1 MSTTS
6 RASTTLLACLSR
18 PGPSRLAKQL
28 KPCQACAKHLR
39 HASTTSTE
47 SVEVSQDAEPV
58 DAPSTSSSSSSSA
71 AEGATVRGGQGYDA
85 WLRSVGRQYKD
96 QPTNGPNWLGGHV
109 PYPTNPTFRPPP
121 PLSDTLKEMI
131 YQEYFFPD
139 KVASSVPASPLAGGA
154 PKAAGEVKT
163 GNIAMLSAKH
173 GISRARV
180 EAVLRLKM
188 MEKEWEKTNKILQI
202 PFQTKMEQ
210 YLGVKSPRPGK
221 DITKRNWNAEKVEK
235 DSRLAHPSSSL
246 EQAEENAVDE
256 RTGQVL
262 DTSAFSRRDTIKELD
277 GVERNVWEFRSI
289 DEADPT
295 TTATGASAALDVPYN
310 RTNDASTNKPSALKP
325 TPSSPD
331 SAEAGRVEVV
341 GKKHHAYRF
350 VDAGAET
357 LGTKGMGKKQYK
369 KVVGGKK

>member
-1 MSTTS
+1 MSTTH
-6 RASTTLLACLSR
+6 RASTLLACLSR

-28 KPCQACAKHLR
+28 KPCQACAEHLR
-39 HASTTSTE
+39 HASTSTAE
-47 SVEVSQDAEPV
+47 AVASEDAEPAA
-58 DAPSTSSSSSSSA
+58 APSSTS
-71 AEGATVRGGQGYDA
+71 EGATVRGQGYDS

-139 KVASSVPASPLAGGA
+139 KVASSVPASPLAGG
-154 PKAAGEVKT
+154 PSKAAGEAKT

-173 GISRARV
+173 GISRARI

-188 MEKEWEKTNKILQI
+188 MEKEWEKTNKVLQI

-256 RTGQVL
+256 RTGKAL
-262 DTSAFSRRDTIKELD
+262 ETSAFSRRDTIRELD

-310 RTNDASTNKPSALKP
+310 RTDTASATKKAPASSSTSSALNADEDGEVK
-325 TPSSPD
+325 
-331 SAEAGRVEVV
+331 VV
-341 GKKHHAYRF
+341 GKKQHAYRF
-350 VDAGAET
+350 VDASSDT